1 MSDFPRHD
9 FWDFS
14 IRIYARPEVAQA
26 CLELQER
33 HGLDVNVVLFCLWLG
48 ASGRGPLVGP
58 ELDQVLSAVA
68 DWHGRAVRH
77 LRALRKWLKGDLG
90 AVPRELGDR
99 FRKAVAGLEIDAEHI
114 EQLVLAGVLA
124 GPRARTPKPDLEA
137 LDGARDAA
145 SSLAAYLAAIGASA
159 GAADRA
165 AAGLLLAAAFPELA
179 PAELSRLARLEAPA
193 PASPPRP

>member
-1 MSDFPRHD
+1 
-9 FWDFS
+9 
-14 IRIYARPEVAQA
+14 
-26 CLELQER
+26 
-33 HGLDVNVVLFCLWLG
+33 
-48 ASGRGPLVGP
+48 RGPLGGP
-58 ELDQVLSAVA
+58 ELDQVLRGVA
-68 DWHGRAVRH
+68 DWQARAVRH

-90 AVPRELGDR
+90 AVPRELGGR

-165 AAGLLLAAAFPELA
+165 AAGLLLAATFPELA
-179 PAELSRLARLEAPA
+179 PAELSRMARLEAPA
-193 PASPPRP
+193 PPSPPRP

>member
-14 IRIYARPEVAQA
+14 IRIYARPEVAEA
-26 CLELQER
+26 CLGLQDR

-58 ELDQVLSAVA
+58 ELDQVLSGVA
-68 DWHGRAVRH
+68 DWHARTVRH

-90 AVPRELGDR
+90 AVPRGLGDR
-99 FRKAVAGLEIDAEHI
+99 FRNAVAGLEIDAEHI
-114 EQLVLAGVLA
+114 EQLVLAGAL
-124 GPRARTPKPDLEA
+124 ARTPKPGLEA

-145 SSLAAYLAAIGASA
+145 SSLAAYLGAS
-159 GAADRA
+159 GASSSATDRA

-179 PAELSRLARLEAPA
+179 PGELSRLARLERPA
-193 PASPPRP
+193 PASAPRG

>member
-68 DWHGRAVRH
+68 DWHARAVRH

-90 AVPRELGDR
+90 AVPRERGDR
-99 FRKAVAGLEIDAEHI
+99 FRNAVAGLEIDAEHI
-114 EQLVLAGVLA
+114 EQLVLAGAL
-124 GPRARTPKPDLEA
+124 ARTPKPDLEA

-145 SSLAAYLAAIGASA
+145 SSLAAYLGAIGASSS
-159 GAADRA
+159 AADRA

-179 PAELSRLARLEAPA
+179 PAELSRLARLEGPA
-193 PASPPRP
+193 PASPPRA